1 MAKFNDGGRKGN
13 VPVKA
18 GAPTGQFEITN
29 GKCKVCQSPHRR
41 EIDNALAMGMSQTA
55 VRNHFNVAYGHEF
68 FTSMNISTHA
78 RKHMTLRDAANLAIY
93 EENARRAGLDTE
105 RVVGYIRTHR
115 ANLERIV
122 NETMDAMGA
131 GATQPE
137 IKDALS
143 AIQILEK
150 MNEANH
156 DLQIAEIEKQF
167 RNFLDAV
174 KEICPEDM
182 WGTIFERYEQKM
194 GVAKAL
200 EPAEQD
206 AAIDTEVVEITE
218 EETE

>member
-1 MAKFNDGGRKGN
+1 VAKFNEGGRKGN
-13 VPVKA
+13 VPVVK
-18 GAPTGQFEITN
+18 GGSVGTPTGQFEITN

-55 VRNHFNVAYGHEF
+55 VRNYFNVAYGHEF

-78 RKHMTLRDAANLAIY
+78 RKHMTLRDAANAAIY
-93 EENARRAGLDTE
+93 EENARRAGLDTD
-105 RVVGYIRTHR
+105 RVAGYIRTQR

-131 GATQPE
+131 GITQPE
-137 IKDALS
+137 IKDALA

-167 RNFLDAV
+167 RTFLDAV

-182 WGTIFERYEQKM
+182 WGTIFETYERNM
-194 GVAKAL
+194 GTARAVD
-200 EPAEQD
+200 P
-206 AAIDTEVVEITE
+206 AAIEAAAEEIIE
-218 EETE
+218 EED